1 VSSMYHTS
9 GMPVLYR
16 YNVRRAGTLV
26 FESKSLVEGVS
37 PPIITPL
44 ITFSE
49 EFPAIEEL
57 TIENLH
63 LISIGLTK
71 LFYLEILYHVT

>member
-1 VSSMYHTS
+1 
-9 GMPVLYR
+9 MPVLYK
-16 YNVRRAGTLV
+16 YHVRTAGTLV

-44 ITFSE
+44 TTFSE

-63 LISIGLTK
+63 SISIGLTK
-71 LFYLEILYHVT
+71 ILFGDII

>member
-1 VSSMYHTS
+1 
-9 GMPVLYR
+9 
-16 YNVRRAGTLV
+16 
-26 FESKSLVEGVS
+26 VEGVS

-44 ITFSE
+44 TTFSE

-63 LISIGLTK
+63 SISIGLTK
-71 LFYLEILYHVT
+71 ILFGDII